1 MSGFDNIIEAKCNE
15 LKVNNEFYSKKL
27 NEIKENFCLDNK
39 YNFILK
45 DETLLLIE
53 FETGEFY
60 NDGNPKHN
68 HIEIVFVKSCGY
80 NDDYFF
86 SINPYAP
93 GLEPIDSNYLINY
106 CELVELICSNEE
118 FRNAI
123 KNLMHEYAKK
133 NENIKNEIC
142 DIKEKLTSLIQN

>member
-1 MSGFDNIIEAKCNE
+1 MIKSTRNFYINIA
-15 LKVNNEFYSKKL
+15 
-27 NEIKENFCLDNK
+27 NEIKENFGLDSK

-60 NDGNPKHN
+60 NDGNPKHD
-68 HIEIVFVKSCGY
+68 HIEIVFVKSWGD
-80 NDDYFF
+80 NDEYLL
-86 SINPYAP
+86 SINPYTP
-93 GLEPIDSNYLINY
+93 GSEPIDSSYLVDY

-123 KNLMHEYAKK
+123 KNLMHEYTEK
-133 NENIKNEIC
+133 NEHIKNEIC
-142 DIKEKLTSLIQN
+142 DIKERLTSLK

>member
-1 MSGFDNIIEAKCNE
+1 MKEFESLIEAKCNE

-27 NEIKENFCLDNK
+27 NEIKENFGLESKC
-39 YNFILK
+39 NFILK

-60 NDGNPKHN
+60 NDGNPKRD

-86 SINPYAP
+86 SINPYTP
-93 GLEPIDSNYLINY
+93 GSEPIDSIYLVDY

-123 KNLMHEYAKK
+123 KNLMCEYNEK
-133 NENIKNEIC
+133 NENDICNIK
-142 DIKEKLTSLIQN
+142 

>member
-15 LKVNNEFYSKKL
+15 LKVNNKSYSKKL
-27 NEIKENFCLDNK
+27 NKIKENFDLDSK

-60 NDGNPKHN
+60 NDGNPKCN

-86 SINPYAP
+86 SINSYTP
-93 GLEPIDSNYLINY
+93 GSEPIDSSYLVDY
-106 CELVELICSNEE
+106 CELVELIYSNKE

-123 KNLMHEYAKK
+123 KNLMHEFNEK

-142 DIKEKLTSLIQN
+142 DIKEKLTSLK

>member
-1 MSGFDNIIEAKCNE
+1 MSEFDNIIEAKYNE
-15 LKVNNEFYSKKL
+15 LKVNNKFYSKKL
-27 NEIKENFCLDNK
+27 DEIKENFSLDNK
-39 YNFILK
+39 CNFILK

-86 SINPYAP
+86 SINPYTP
-93 GLEPIDSNYLINY
+93 GSEHIDSSYLINY
-106 CELVELICSNEE
+106 CELVELICSNIE

-123 KNLMHEYAKK
+123 KNLMHEYDEK
-133 NENIKNEIC
+133 NEHIKNEIC
-142 DIKEKLTSLIQN
+142 DIKEKLTSLK